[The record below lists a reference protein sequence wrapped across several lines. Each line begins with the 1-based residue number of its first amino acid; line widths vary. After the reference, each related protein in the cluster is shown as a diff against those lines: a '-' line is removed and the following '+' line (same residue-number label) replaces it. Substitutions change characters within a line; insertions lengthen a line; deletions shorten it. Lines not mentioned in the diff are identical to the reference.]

1 MRVEQRAPTDPLW
14 SMVHAPLRSLAFKA
28 SNVPVGV
35 GENGGE
41 RRVGSMGRAAG
52 KAALAHLIVKRI
64 RLLMV
69 EQVESTRLC
78 NTTALS
84 MEWSTGLSPE
94 ARQQTTR
101 EDDRQRK

>member
-52 KAALAHLIVKRI
+52 KAALAQSPNR
-64 RLLMV
+64 
-69 EQVESTRLC
+69 EE
-78 NTTALS
+78 NTAFDGR
-84 MEWSTGLSPE
+84 TGRVDPTV
-94 ARQQTTR
+94 QY
-101 EDDRQRK
+101 DRAEHGVVDRFIA